1 MVGKP
6 RHDAEA
12 TKLTK
17 KSMKSAAKVVTR
29 EQHIGGPATSNETA
43 APQQPSLTPY
53 ERMRQLLAQRDPV
66 AGPVVVDTAEGLKLH
81 VQGSGCDCKACIRM
95 KLLWISGHKYEDWKL
110 ARLHLVDANAPESLE
125 EMLKVFRDRYESNRQ
140 EIDSL
145 LMTATV
151 WNVESDSELL
161 PTPGCVVEISDYTNL
176 QLYGDTQCQLTTRLS
191 QINWE
196 GKAL

>member
-66 AGPVVVDTAEGLKLH
+66 AGPVVVDTAEVETELASTIRR
-81 VQGSGCDCKACIRM
+81 VQTMM
-95 KLLWISGHKYEDWKL
+95 KKQKTPQTRAANTISAAVISGSTSVHAAALKPAAVFSPRTFRS
-110 ARLHLVDANAPESLE
+110 AR
-125 EMLKVFRDRYESNRQ
+125 KR
-140 EIDSL
+140 
-145 LMTATV
+145 
-151 WNVESDSELL
+151 W
-161 PTPGCVVEISDYTNL
+161 
-176 QLYGDTQCQLTTRLS
+176 
-191 QINWE
+191 
-196 GKAL
+196 

>member
-43 APQQPSLTPY
+43 APQQPSLTQY

-66 AGPVVVDTAEGLKLH
+66 AGPVVVDTAEGMCCCSSRAVINGDMFSYALMDFR
-81 VQGSGCDCKACIRM
+81 QG
-95 KLLWISGHKYEDWKL
+95 
-110 ARLHLVDANAPESLE
+110 
-125 EMLKVFRDRYESNRQ
+125 
-140 EIDSL
+140 
-145 LMTATV
+145 
-151 WNVESDSELL
+151 
-161 PTPGCVVEISDYTNL
+161 
-176 QLYGDTQCQLTTRLS
+176 
-191 QINWE
+191 
-196 GKAL
+196 

>member
-29 EQHIGGPATSNETA
+29 EQHIGGPASSNETG

-66 AGPVVVDTAEGLKLH
+66 AGPVVVDTVEGLKLH
-81 VQGSGCDCKACIRM
+81 VQGSECDCKEGIRM
-95 KLLWISGHKYEDWKL
+95 KLLMISGHKYKDWKL
-110 ARLHLVDANAPESLE
+110 ARPISL
-125 EMLKVFRDRYESNRQ
+125 MRMRWKVFRDRYESNCQ

-145 LMTATV
+145 LVTATV

>member
-17 KSMKSAAKVVTR
+17 KSMKSSAKVVTR

-53 ERMRQLLAQRDPV
+53 ERMRQLLAQREPV
-66 AGPVVVDTAEGLKLH
+66 AGPVVVDTAEGMCCCSSRAVLNGDDGFLCIDGFSPGLKHH
-81 VQGSGCDCKACIRM
+81 VQGSECDCKACIRM
-95 KLLWISGHKYEDWKL
+95 KLLWISGHKYKDWKL

-125 EMLKVFRDRYESNRQ
+125 EMLKV
-140 EIDSL
+140 
-145 LMTATV
+145 
-151 WNVESDSELL
+151 
-161 PTPGCVVEISDYTNL
+161 
-176 QLYGDTQCQLTTRLS
+176 
-191 QINWE
+191 
-196 GKAL
+196 